1 MKDKEFNS
9 LIEDLRS
16 IGHIIPLSR
25 FGSDLNDVEE
35 ITNSKC
41 KKGTRLFYDPQT
53 GVKYSAT
60 AGGYVRRYVPT
71 KWYGR
76 DIISK
81 TVLNPTVGE
90 KFTWGS
96 GRISTRRKCVLLLEE
111 EDRLKI
117 VARAVRNYRK

>member
-1 MKDKEFNS
+1 

-16 IGHIIPLSR
+16 IGHISPLSR
-25 FGSDLNDVEE
+25 FDSDLNDVEE

-53 GVKYSAT
+53 GVKYSA
-60 AGGYVRRYVPT
+60 AASGYVRRYVPT
-71 KWYGR
+71 KWYGG

-96 GRISTRRKCVLLLEE
+96 GRIYTRRKFVLLLEE
-111 EDRLKI
+111 EDRLKL